1 MGFSDVK
8 GYYETLGLTPE
19 ADTAAVKRAFR
30 LRAKQSH
37 PDAVGL
43 GDTEDFHKLTEA
55 YETLSD
61 ADRRADYDAVC
72 VAAATAST
80 KAKPKKKPKPK
91 RDKPRAKPWTKPR
104 AVKPEPPPPEKEEPA
119 APEPVRCDRCG
130 IISAQLRFARFRRV
144 IGMLTRSRRKLIEGV
159 YCRPCA
165 NKLAMRASAVT
176 WLLGWWSLPRGP
188 LDTVRALFHNLAGGD
203 RPVEENA
210 RLLARQAHVFAAQG
224 RPTLAG
230 ILALQ
235 SHQLIPNP
243 ALLGLARLA
252 EGRTL
257 KDRWRVG
264 GVAFVIQAFP
274 IGIVIAWLNIHLI
287 LWLFQLFGE

>member
-1 MGFSDVK
+1 MEFSDVK
-8 GYYETLGLTPE
+8 GYYQTLGLTPE

-43 GDTEDFHKLTEA
+43 GDAEGFHKLTEA

-61 ADRRADYDAVC
+61 ADRRADYDAIC
-72 VAAATAST
+72 VAAATATT
-80 KAKPKKKPKPK
+80 KAKQKPKKKPKKKKWVKP
-91 RDKPRAKPWTKPR
+91 KPRE
-104 AVKPEPPPPEKEEPA
+104 VKPEPAPPRPEEKEEPA
-119 APEPVRCDRCG
+119 APEPVRCERCG

-144 IGMLTRSRRKLIEGV
+144 IGTLRRSRRKTIEGV

-165 NKLAMRASAVT
+165 NKLAVRASAIT

-188 LDTVRALFHNLAGGD
+188 LDTVHALFYNLAGGD

-235 SHQLIPNP
+235 SHQLVPNP
-243 ALLGLARLA
+243 SLLGLARLA

-257 KDRWRVG
+257 RDRWRVG
-264 GVAFVIQAFP
+264 GVAFVVQAFP
-274 IGIVIAWLNIHLI
+274 IGIVIAWLGIHLVS
-287 LWLFQLFGE
+287 WAFQLFGD

>member
-30 LRAKQSH
+30 SRAKQSH

-43 GDTEDFHKLTEA
+43 GDAEGFHKLTEA
-55 YETLSD
+55 YETLS
-61 ADRRADYDAVC
+61 ATDRRADYAALC

-80 KAKPKKKPKPK
+80 KAKPKKPMWERKVKPKP
-91 RDKPRAKPWTKPR
+91 REAKPDPPAPTP
-104 AVKPEPPPPEKEEPA
+104 APEDEEPA
-119 APEPVRCDRCG
+119 APEPVRCERCG

-144 IGMLTRSRRKLIEGV
+144 IGLVTRSRRKTIEGI

-165 NKLAMRASAVT
+165 NKLAVRASAIT

-188 LDTVRALFHNLAGGD
+188 LDTMRALFYNLAGGD

-210 RLLARQAHVFAAQG
+210 RLMARQAHVFAAQG

-235 SHQLIPNP
+235 SHQLLPNP

-264 GVAFVIQAFP
+264 GVAFVVQAFP
-274 IGIVIAWLNIHLI
+274 IGIVIAWLGMHLVS
-287 LWLFQLFGE
+287 WLFQLFGE

>member
-30 LRAKQSH
+30 SRAKQSH

-43 GDTEDFHKLTEA
+43 GDAEGFHKLTEA

-61 ADRRADYDAVC
+61 TDRRADYDAIC

-80 KAKPKKKPKPK
+80 KAKPKKPMWERKVKPKP
-91 RDKPRAKPWTKPR
+91 REAKPDPPAPTP
-104 AVKPEPPPPEKEEPA
+104 APEDEEPA
-119 APEPVRCDRCG
+119 APEPVRCERCG

-144 IGMLTRSRRKLIEGV
+144 IGLVTRSRRKTIEGI

-165 NKLAMRASAVT
+165 NKLAVRASAIT

-188 LDTVRALFHNLAGGD
+188 LDTMRALFYNLAGGD

-210 RLLARQAHVFAAQG
+210 RLMARQAHVFAAQG

-235 SHQLIPNP
+235 SHQLLPNP

-264 GVAFVIQAFP
+264 GVAFVVQAFP
-274 IGIVIAWLNIHLI
+274 IGIVIAWLGMHLVS
-287 LWLFQLFGE
+287 WLFQLFGE

>member
-1 MGFSDVK
+1 MGCSDVK

-30 LRAKQSH
+30 ARAKQSH

-43 GDTEDFHKLTEA
+43 GDTEGFHKLTEA

-61 ADRRADYDAVC
+61 TDRRADYDAIC
-72 VAAATAST
+72 VAAATATT
-80 KAKPKKKPKPK
+80 KAKPKPKKRRKKWVKPKP
-91 RDKPRAKPWTKPR
+91 REA
-104 AVKPEPPPPEKEEPA
+104 KPEPAAAPAPPEEKEEPA
-119 APEPVRCDRCG
+119 APEPVRCERCG

-144 IGMLTRSRRKLIEGV
+144 IGTIRRSRRKIIEGV

-165 NKLAMRASAVT
+165 NKLAVRASAVT

-235 SHQLIPNP
+235 SHQLMANP

-264 GVAFVIQAFP
+264 GVAFVVQAFP
-274 IGIVIAWLNIHLI
+274 IGIVIAWLGMHLV
-287 LWLFQLFGE
+287 LWAFQMFGE